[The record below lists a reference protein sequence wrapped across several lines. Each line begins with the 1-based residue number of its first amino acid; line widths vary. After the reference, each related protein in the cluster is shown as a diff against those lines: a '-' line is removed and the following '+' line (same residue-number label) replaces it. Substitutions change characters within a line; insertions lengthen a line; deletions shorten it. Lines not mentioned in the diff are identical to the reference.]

1 MHTPSDWIIAT
12 HVHAHASTPGPCATR
27 ARMTETLYKDRD
39 ATQTGGVKS
48 NDGDHLAGTAKAKLT
63 KERKCKGKN
72 DKKATQS
79 EGFEP
84 ARGDPNR
91 FQVCRLNHSATIA
104 DDKEVN
110 QVDRIQVPLVH
121 REGESPDIEARE
133 GRPSPVHSCVHS
145 HVFSHPVRNPGRNCH
160 VLRCRLCRRRHAVS
174 AAGSPH
180 RCAGARAYVTM
191 PLHACMRAAGRMPHV
206 CAQRLHGK
214 SLLTSLVYHSVHGSN
229 VRQTVRRQSL
239 QSVGRRQACTRD
251 QRPPIL
257 SGVVMSVRA
266 CYSAERVVLR
276 SIGHGSENGNPVR
289 GGERNGA
296 LVLSGRRR
304 T

>member
-48 NDGDHLAGTAKAKLT
+48 NDGDHLAGTAKAELT

-79 EGFEP
+79 AGFEP

-180 RCAGARAYVTM
+180 RCAGARAYVTVASSASNDAIACVHACCR
-191 PLHACMRAAGRMPHV
+191 PHAACMRTEAPREVAADQVGLPFSSWQQCSPNSSSTISSKCRSSASLHQRSKTSNIIRCCDE
-206 CAQRLHGK
+206 CARVLQRRK
-214 SLLTSLVYHSVHGSN
+214 SSTEVN
-229 VRQTVRRQSL
+229 
-239 QSVGRRQACTRD
+239 
-251 QRPPIL
+251 
-257 SGVVMSVRA
+257 
-266 CYSAERVVLR
+266 R
-276 SIGHGSENGNPVR
+276 SWE
-289 GGERNGA
+289 
-296 LVLSGRRR
+296 
-304 T
+304 